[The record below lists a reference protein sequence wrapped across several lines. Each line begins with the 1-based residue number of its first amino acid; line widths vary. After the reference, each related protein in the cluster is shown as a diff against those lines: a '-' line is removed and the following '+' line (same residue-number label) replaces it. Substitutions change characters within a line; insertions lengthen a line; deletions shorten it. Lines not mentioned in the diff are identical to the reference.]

1 LKNQLGQI
9 SWQQYLKSVNSLAAA
24 LLSKSSYQ
32 PSERLAVRLG
42 FLRQLARLQ
51 LDPARMELV
60 TAFFDSYLEL
70 TAEEER
76 LLEEKLPQE
85 LAVGEVKEAWKSQ
98 RHGIGRAGRKA
109 GRRACRK
116 VGKKVFNRVFGK
128 VGRSYC
134 SSC

>member
-1 LKNQLGQI
+1 
-9 SWQQYLKSVNSLAAA
+9 
-24 LLSKSSYQ
+24 
-32 PSERLAVRLG
+32 
-42 FLRQLARLQ
+42 
-51 LDPARMELV
+51 
-60 TAFFDSYLEL
+60 L

-98 RHGIGRAGRKA
+98 RHGIE
-109 GRRACRK
+109 RACRK